1 MVDTLSPDT
10 QSNALND
17 LDGLPFDAD
26 TMFADHKGVFKP
38 RIEKKQRKLAGK
50 LRLTGRFASGGES

>member
-10 QSNALND
+10 QSKTLND

-50 LRLTGRFASGGES
+50 LLFLKEFL